1 MTNREAPEVLFL
13 LATGCAHCPS
23 VLESLSH
30 LLKQGEI
37 SRLEA
42 VNIVAHPEVAQ
53 KVGTRSVPW
62 TRIGAF
68 ELEGM
73 LTPAELSRW
82 VDLASQNKGIDA
94 YFSHLLETQRP
105 DKVMNWVKSRPDTL
119 PLLLGLLE
127 SDQTPMAARIGVG
140 VVLEA
145 LQGSDLLQSTLPTLI
160 ALSHSSQAST
170 RADAAHYLGLTH
182 SSEAIDRVRE
192 LHNDENPD
200 VREIAADSLK
210 LLQVETK

>member
-1 MTNREAPEVLFL
+1 MTKREAPEVLFL

-23 VLESLSH
+23 VLEGLSQ
-30 LLKQGEI
+30 LLKKGEI
-37 SRLEA
+37 GRMEV
-42 VNIVAHPEVAQ
+42 VNIVEHPEIAQ

-73 LTPAELSRW
+73 LTPAELSQW
-82 VDLASQNKGIDA
+82 VDLASRNKGIDA
-94 YFSHLLETQRP
+94 YFSHLLEIQRP
-105 DKVMNWVKSRPDTL
+105 DKVISWVKSKQDSL
-119 PLLLGLLE
+119 PLLLSLLE
-127 SDQTPMAARIGVG
+127 SGQTPLAARIGVG
-140 VVLEA
+140 VVLEE

-160 ALSHSSQAST
+160 ALSQSSHANT

-182 SSEAIDRVRE
+182 SSDAIDRVRE

-200 VREIAADSLK
+200 VREIAADSLN
-210 LLQVETK
+210 LLQTEMK